1 MKHLYKTLGGA
12 LMLAICGMNAT
23 AQQLP
28 NTGFENWKTVCGST
42 EAFGKG
48 GLTSP
53 AAGEMRQRPGVEPTD
68 WHGSSINQKVIMSK
82 TQQLIYKDAD
92 ANGGTA
98 VKMANTF
105 VGVGSI
111 GSVAPGFINLG
122 TPWVYAISDIDEC
135 AGGVYGGVA
144 FTATPDAITGQ
155 YKRSDSTGENSH
167 IIVYLWNGT
176 FKSNVGSAS
185 APSQERENVDRA
197 ILGKTTTTGGDGK
210 LVAYCDYTFTSTNSG
225 WQTITVPIEYVDGA
239 GAPTMMNTI
248 VSAGDY
254 WTRPDMV
261 DGTTLYAND
270 VKLVYYSRLSGLSV
284 NGVAVDGFADDVYN
298 YTMSGTELP
307 AEDEIEATVMG
318 RSAVKSVAIDNEEA
332 TVTITVT
339 NVDADID
346 GQSSHS
352 YILQYEKAPAK
363 QGEATDYP
371 GYLNIDMM
379 TEDGLTNIAEDDPA
393 AITIT
398 DYNDGTCDFLL
409 PELVINL
416 DGMELPLGDI
426 KVEGATVVKNDD
438 GSANYTGTVEKMLL
452 LEGALMADV
461 NLNGTISDAG
471 VVNMKI
477 DVIWIQDESDR
488 SLDVPIYVTF
498 TTNKVSGINSIST
511 VSCNGN
517 APVDVYTIT
526 GVKVMSNV
534 NAAEA
539 VKSLD
544 KGFYIMGNKKVVIR

>member
-28 NTGFENWKTVCGST
+28 NGGFDSTWENCVPWTSKNNTKTQGKTPQSWTISQVIGTGTLGNTTIGESTTGYNGST
-42 EAFGKG
+42 YAVKLYNKSTLGNG
-48 GLTSP
+48 IP
-53 AAGEMRQRPGVEPTD
+53 AYMSLGTTWSTATGIT
-68 WHGSSINQKVIMSK
+68 GSN
-82 TQQLIYKDAD
+82 KD
-92 ANGGTA
+92 GGT
-98 VKMANTF
+98 F
-105 VGVGSI
+105 
-111 GSVAPGFINLG
+111 
-122 TPWVYAISDIDEC
+122 
-135 AGGVYGGVA
+135 GGIE
-144 FTATPDAITGQ
+144 FTYTPDAVSFYYQ
-155 YKRSDSTGENSH
+155 RSHGTSMPNEAAA
-167 IIVYLWNGT
+167 VVAYLWKGT
-176 FKSNVGSAS
+176 WTQADVPGNIVLSGSATKTTMTDR
-185 APSQERENVDRA
+185 ERN
-197 ILGKTTTTGGDGK
+197 ILGMNTDQGGTVTKTDDAELIASLNCKIEEDAADWTRF
-210 LVAYCDYTFTSTNSG
+210 LQPLEYVSTSTPAKFNIIIASNDYFG
-225 WQTITVPIEYVDGA
+225 GQETIGANNTLIVD
-239 GAPTMMNTI
+239 N
-248 VSAGDY
+248 VE
-254 WTRPDMV
+254 
-261 DGTTLYAND
+261 
-270 VKLVYYSRLSGLSV
+270 LVYYSRLSALSV

-298 YTMSGTELP
+298 YTMSGTTLP
-307 AEDEIEATVMG
+307 TEAEIEATVMG
-318 RSAVKSVAIDNEEA
+318 RSAVKSVAIDNKEA

-352 YILQYEKAPAK
+352 YMLQYEKAPAK

-371 GYLNIDMM
+371 GYLNISMQDG
-379 TEDGLTNIAEDDPA
+379 EDVLIIAEDDPA
-393 AITIT
+393 TITIT
-398 DYNDGTCDFLL
+398 DYNDGTCDFVL
-409 PELVINL
+409 PNL
-416 DGMELPLGDI
+416 SLASLGMNLGDI

-438 GSANYTGTVEKMLL
+438 GSANYTGTAEKMPL

-471 VVNMKI
+471 IVNMTI

-488 SLDVPIYVTF
+488 TADVPITVTF